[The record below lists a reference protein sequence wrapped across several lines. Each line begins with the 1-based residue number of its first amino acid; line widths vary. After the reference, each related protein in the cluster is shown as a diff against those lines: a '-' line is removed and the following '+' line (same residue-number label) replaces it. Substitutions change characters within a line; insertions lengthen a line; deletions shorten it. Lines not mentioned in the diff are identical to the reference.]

1 MKKNNTASKKLYI
14 DKEAL
19 ATLAMARD
27 GLLKPVV
34 SLMNKKEATKV
45 NETGIY
51 KGSLFPFSFI
61 LAPAGKRNHKV
72 LKETKKGETLQL
84 ICDNKNVGYI
94 VADEIFPIDRDK
106 RIYKIYGTNNPEH
119 IGVKDTYRRLGKLAI
134 SGKYKIDFDDIKS
147 NIIKIKKIIKSLNAK
162 NISAIMLSGKPFH
175 RVHERLIRIALLKSD
190 LLIIFL
196 QKPYKNDELPFDIR
210 YETVK
215 FFIDNFLP
223 KDKVILLPLE
233 NTYIFGGLNEL
244 TLDAIVS
251 KNYGITNLIVGQNH
265 AGLGAYWENK
275 KLVSIADM
283 LIEQI
288 GINIDITSEFVYC
301 DLCKTFV
308 STATCPHGSH
318 HHVKYHNDSIMELFR
333 LGIIPPTILMRKEI
347 SSIILSKLYPNRK
360 EQLKKIFQNL
370 STSLGVIDEFK
381 CEDFYE
387 GLMNLYQT
395 SSLT

>member
-1 MKKNNTASKKLYI
+1 M
-14 DKEAL
+14 
-19 ATLAMARD
+19 
-27 GLLKPVV
+27 
-34 SLMNKKEATKV
+34 
-45 NETGIY
+45 
-51 KGSLFPFSFI
+51 
-61 LAPAGKRNHKV
+61 
-72 LKETKKGETLQL
+72 
-84 ICDNKNVGYI
+84 
-94 VADEIFPIDRDK
+94 
-106 RIYKIYGTNNPEH
+106 
-119 IGVKDTYRRLGKLAI
+119 
-134 SGKYKIDFDDIKS
+134 
-147 NIIKIKKIIKSLNAK
+147 
-162 NISAIMLSGKPFH
+162 
-175 RVHERLIRIALLKSD
+175 
-190 LLIIFL
+190 
-196 QKPYKNDELPFDIR
+196 
-210 YETVK
+210 
-215 FFIDNFLP
+215 
-223 KDKVILLPLE
+223 ILLPLE

-360 EQLKKIFQNL
+360 EQLKKY
-370 STSLGVIDEFK
+370 FK
-381 CEDFYE
+381 IYLPLW
-387 GLMNLYQT
+387 G
-395 SSLT
+395 